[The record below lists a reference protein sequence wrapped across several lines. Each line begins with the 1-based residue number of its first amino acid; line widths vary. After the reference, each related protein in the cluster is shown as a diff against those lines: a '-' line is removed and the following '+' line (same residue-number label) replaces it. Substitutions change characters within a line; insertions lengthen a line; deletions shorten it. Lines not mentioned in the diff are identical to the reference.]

1 MIRKSSGVAALFF
14 AVLLVATGCKSEFEA
29 LVAGYDTEA
38 KYAAAFEYFNAGKYT
53 KAARLFES
61 LSIIS
66 SGTMQDDTIQ
76 YYWGLSNYRDKD
88 YYTAQTNFENF
99 LSTFPRSPFA
109 ASAEYL
115 NIDCLYK
122 QTLRYELDQAPT
134 YRALTAIN
142 LFIASHP
149 GTPEASSC
157 DAMRTELEFRLDKKA
172 YENAYLYYKME
183 DYKASS
189 VALRN
194 VLKENADNV
203 FREDILFYTAMSS
216 YKYALN
222 SIESKKKDRYLTF
235 VDDYYNFIGEYPE
248 SKHRKELD
256 NCFRKVKDK

>member
-1 MIRKSSGVAALFF
+1 MKHIRL
-14 AVLLVATGCKSEFEA
+14 AVSLVAVVILTAGCKSQFEA
-29 LVAGYDTEA
+29 LVAGYDTMA
-38 KYAAAFEYFNAGKYT
+38 KYDAAFEYFNAGKYT
-53 KAARLFES
+53 KASRLFES

-99 LSTFPRSPFA
+99 LTKFPRSPFA

-122 QTLRYELDQAPT
+122 QTLRYELDQTPT

-142 LFIASHP
+142 LFKAAHP
-149 GTPEASSC
+149 DSPEVAAC
-157 DAMRTELEFRLDKKA
+157 DAMSADLEYRLDKKA
-172 YENAYLYYKME
+172 YENARLYYRME

-189 VALRN
+189 VAFRN
-194 VLKENADNV
+194 ILKDDAENI
-203 FREDILFYTAMSS
+203 FREDILYHIAMSS

-222 SIESKKKDRYLTF
+222 SVDSKKKERFLTF

-256 NCFRKVKDK
+256 NYFRKVKEN